1 MLHAPVC
8 LEGFDV
14 LFELLAAGVPIAA
27 QDAAAR
33 PHHDPHRPQHAVKLA
48 AHRLDEHSVYGAG
61 VGSRNDRRLRKSGTV
76 RILDSASAGM
86 QCAPVA

>member
-1 MLHAPVC
+1 
-8 LEGFDV
+8 
-14 LFELLAAGVPIAA
+14 
-27 QDAAAR
+27 
-33 PHHDPHRPQHAVKLA
+33 
-48 AHRLDEHSVYGAG
+48 VYGAG